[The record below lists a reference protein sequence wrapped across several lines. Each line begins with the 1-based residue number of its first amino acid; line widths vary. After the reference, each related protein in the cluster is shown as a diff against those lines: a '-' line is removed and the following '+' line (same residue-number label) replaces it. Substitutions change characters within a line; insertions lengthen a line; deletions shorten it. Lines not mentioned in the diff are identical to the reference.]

1 MRQELIAYDEANH
14 LSENQKEQTLIGE
27 WSGANDLIFVN
38 DRPSKPSADRAVQ
51 ARVENLQKLMQH
63 GYRHFVLF
71 NLPDLAL
78 TPRYQNMSDSERE
91 NAHECSSYFNDKL
104 AASCKEMAGTHP
116 DCSIDEFDVFETFTQ
131 GYQNPT
137 KYGFDANKIRTP
149 YTQSIDFKSEKTKK
163 NTISSAKG
171 YMFYD
176 DLHPTAYLHA
186 LIGERVY
193 NKLRQKFDFCPPNC
207 GDENTHLPQESKT
220 ASAVK
225 LLVGGIATAAAVIG
239 LRKVSSM
246 LGISAQAATI
256 GLGLATLGFFSKK
269 PIENLMSGASNHQEG
284 IKACG

>member
-1 MRQELIAYDEANH
+1 
-14 LSENQKEQTLIGE
+14 
-27 WSGANDLIFVN
+27 
-38 DRPSKPSADRAVQ
+38 
-51 ARVENLQKLMQH
+51 
-63 GYRHFVLF
+63 
-71 NLPDLAL
+71 
-78 TPRYQNMSDSERE
+78 
-91 NAHECSSYFNDKL
+91 
-104 AASCKEMAGTHP
+104 
-116 DCSIDEFDVFETFTQ
+116 
-131 GYQNPT
+131 
-137 KYGFDANKIRTP
+137 
-149 YTQSIDFKSEKTKK
+149 
-163 NTISSAKG
+163 
-171 YMFYD
+171 MFYD

-284 IKACG
+284 RKACG